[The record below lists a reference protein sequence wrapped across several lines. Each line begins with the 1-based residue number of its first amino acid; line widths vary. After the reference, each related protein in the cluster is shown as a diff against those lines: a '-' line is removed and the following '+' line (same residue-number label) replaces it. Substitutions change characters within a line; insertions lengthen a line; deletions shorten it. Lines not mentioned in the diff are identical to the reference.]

1 MSAPPAQTNV
11 NRRFYRSPLL
21 VLSYLR
27 SDVAPAET
35 WFLDRFAPRIA
46 GSRVVELGCGTGR
59 ITRKLLE
66 LTADVT
72 GIDISPAM
80 VGFCRRR
87 LEGGRFLVGD
97 LRQVRELVDGPV
109 GVIVAAAN
117 VLDVLPD
124 ADRRAVLADLAASLE
139 PDGILYFSTHN
150 RRSRRAQED
159 AAAGPTLRRTRNP
172 YRQARALVSFALGKV
187 NHPRMA
193 RHQEHHEEYAILND
207 DAHGWRLLHYYVD
220 RHAQAAQLRDAGLE
234 LVHVVSPHGV
244 ELAAGDDDSAFTEL
258 HYVAVRR

>member
-1 MSAPPAQTNV
+1 MSAPDQSEV

-21 VLSYLR
+21 LLSYLR
-27 SDVAPAET
+27 GGIAPAEA
-35 WFLDRFAPRIA
+35 WFLDRLGASIA

-66 LTADVT
+66 LTPEVT

-80 VGFCRRR
+80 IAFCRRR
-87 LEGGRFLVGD
+87 LGRGRFLVGD
-97 LRQVRELVDGPV
+97 LRQVHELVDGRF
-109 GVIVAAAN
+109 GVVVAAAN

-124 ADRRAVLADLAASLE
+124 AQRRAVLGDLAALLL

-150 RRSRRAQED
+150 RRSRRAQDE

-172 YRQARALVSFALGKV
+172 YRQARALVSFALGKL

-193 RHQEHHEEYAILND
+193 RYQEHHEGYAILND

-220 RHAQAAQLRDAGLE
+220 RDAQAAQLRAAGLD
-234 LVHVVSPHGV
+234 LVHVVSPDGV
-244 ELAAGDDDSAFTEL
+244 ELAPGDDDSAFTEL